1 MERIKG
7 AVRRRTFLGGIA
19 LLPFAAALTGR
30 ARAQSKA
37 SKASMQYQDSPK
49 NGMHCA
55 GCKFFIPAG
64 NANAAGGCQIVD
76 GAVSPNGYC
85 IAYNAK

>member
-7 AVRRRTFLGGIA
+7 ALRRRTFLDGIV
-19 LLPFAAALTGR
+19 LLPFAAALSAR

-55 GCKFFIPAG
+55 GCKFFIPASDAG
-64 NANAAGGCQIVD
+64 AAGGCQIVD
-76 GAVSPNGYC
+76 GSISPNGYC